1 MSQAS
6 TLIAID
12 IGYGDI
18 KVFLKDKNGVE
29 NYFKFTN
36 AISFAGNTSVDYS
49 HNALE
54 IFKYNDLEY
63 LVGDDALWN
72 TPLIARRYQYLHDYA
87 PLLLYKA
94 LKMAKISPN
103 DKIKLITGLSL
114 KDWSKAAEFGQRLSS
129 FFVNNEH
136 YSIAP
141 DDIYIVP
148 QGKGVY
154 VDYKKAQQVENDCFA
169 IVDIGYNTFD
179 FLVFM
184 NGSPVPNKN
193 YANTLGVSNL
203 VTELQKY
210 LTKEFNNVTF
220 SEQEVKTIL
229 FDRNVRI
236 GAKTYD
242 LSLPI
247 KKEIIK
253 YSKILQ
259 NEILEKNEDMI
270 NKVFKIIISGGGAY
284 LLKEEEVQIFDHQ
297 DYSAT
302 PYEFAN
308 VRGYFYELEEKNEQ

>member
-1 MSQAS
+1 MSQT

-18 KVFLKDKNGVE
+18 KVFLKDKDGIDS
-29 NYFKFTN
+29 YFKFTN
-36 AISFAGNTSVDYS
+36 AVSFAGNTSVNYNQ
-49 HNALE
+49 NALE
-54 IFKYNDLEY
+54 VFTYNDLEY
-63 LVGDDALWN
+63 VVGDDALWN
-72 TPLIARRYQYLHDYA
+72 KPFVARRYQYLHEHA

-114 KDWSKAAEFGQRLSS
+114 KDWSKAAEFGQRLSN
-129 FFVNNEH
+129 FFVNGEH

-141 DDIYIVP
+141 EDIYIVP

-154 VDYKKAQQVENDCFA
+154 IDYKKSQKIINDCFA

-184 NGSPVPNKN
+184 NGSPIPNKN

-210 LTKEFNNVTF
+210 LTKEFSNVTF

-229 FDRNVRI
+229 FNKHVRI
-236 GAKTYD
+236 GAQTYD

-253 YSKILQ
+253 YSKMLQ

-270 NKVFKIIISGGGAY
+270 NKVFKVIISGGGAY
-284 LLKEEEVQIFDHQ
+284 LLKEEDVQIFDHQ
-297 DYSAT
+297 DYSNT

-308 VRGYFYELEEKNEQ
+308 VRGYYYELKDKYEQ